1 MLALVHDG
9 TPETTR
15 DLLVAAARVRSVPVR
30 HVEASAFRFA
40 TTERL
45 PPGAALFRTA
55 GSSLAIDVEHFLW
68 ATADAPP
75 ATFYKDSP
83 YFACISPELA
93 FRGAGL
99 TVPRSAALRSTD
111 RRQVEAVVAALGGF
125 PVVVKCSGGEGGVG
139 VFRADDLRTLLP
151 LLDFLVRGR
160 GETPRLL
167 AYVGD
172 AIHQRVIVVGDRAV
186 ASYINPT
193 APNDFR
199 SEPSGDRADYTDRPE
214 PRLADAAVRAANAL
228 RVAFAGVD
236 LLVHRSGRIY
246 VLEANFPC
254 YFAQVAEVC
263 PEFDVAGAM
272 LDALLPPR

>member
-1 MLALVHDG
+1 MLVLVHDG

-15 DLLVAAARVRSVPVR
+15 DLLVAAAGARNVPVR
-30 HVEASAFRFA
+30 EIEASAFRFSA
-40 TTERL
+40 ADRL
-45 PPGAALFRTA
+45 PAGAGLYRTA

-68 ATADAPP
+68 ATAEAPP
-75 ATFYKDSP
+75 ATFYKNSP

-99 TVPRSAALRSTD
+99 TVPRSTALRSTD
-111 RRQVEAVVAALGGF
+111 RTQIEALVAALGGF

-167 AYVGD
+167 AYVGE
-172 AIHQRVIVVGDRAV
+172 AVHHRVIVVGDRAI
-186 ASYINPT
+186 ASYTNPT
-193 APNDFR
+193 ADNDFR
-199 SEPSGDRADYTDRPE
+199 SQPSGDRADYTDRPE
-214 PRLADAAVRAANAL
+214 PRLAEAAVRAANAL

-236 LLVHRSGRIY
+236 LLLHRSGRIY

-254 YFAQVAEVC
+254 YFAQVAEVR
-263 PEFDVAGAM
+263 PEIDVAGAL
-272 LDALLPPR
+272 LDSLLPR

>member
-1 MLALVHDG
+1 LLTLVHDA

-15 DLLVAAARVRSVPVR
+15 ELLVAAARARGIAVWE
-30 HVEASAFRFA
+30 VEASAFRFGD
-40 TTERL
+40 ERL
-45 PPGAALFRTA
+45 PRGAALFRTS

-68 ATADAPP
+68 GTAPSPP

-99 TVPRSAALRSTD
+99 TVPRSATLRSTE
-111 RRQVEAVVAALGGF
+111 RGPIEAMVAALGGF
-125 PVVVKCSGGEGGVG
+125 PIVVKCSGGEGGVG
-139 VFRADDLRTLLP
+139 VFRADDSRTLLP
-151 LLDFLVRGR
+151 LLDFLIRGR

-172 AIHQRVIVVGDRAV
+172 ALHHRVIVVGDRAV
-186 ASYINPT
+186 ASYTNPI

-199 SEPSGDRADYTDRPE
+199 SQPSGDRADYTGHPDQ
-214 PRLADAAVRAANAL
+214 RLADAAIRATNAL
-228 RVAFAGVD
+228 RVGFAGVD
-236 LLVHRSGRIY
+236 LLMHRSGRIY

-254 YFAQVAEVC
+254 YFAQIAEVC
-263 PEFDVAGAM
+263 PELDVAGAM
-272 LDALLPPR
+272 LDALLPG